1 MAMDFSRHL
10 KLFKKDNLPVLLIM
24 VILLALYQA
33 HFFTKFLGITPSE
46 EVALII
52 LLVTAILWVFETIPL
67 FVTSLMVLFLSI
79 IWLLPIMQNAGLGT
93 TKEQFLS
100 AFFGDIT
107 MLFMGGFVLSILLNK
122 YGLARRMANWML
134 QRTGEDASKVMFGI
148 ILISSFLSMWMS
160 NTATAA
166 MMFAIVGPIMA
177 KLPDTSTFSKGL
189 AIAIPFACNLGGMGT
204 PIGTPPNAIAIEY
217 LNQKGF
223 DISFIEWMII
233 AIPLTLILL
242 ILLWRIL
249 LIIFPS
255 KGIKIEVEKK
265 EVQKLSPQQR
275 FVLGLFLLT
284 VFGWLTGG
292 ITGLSSGTVGLM
304 VVIAAFGFGLLN
316 QRDFRNISW
325 DILFMLGGGLCLGVG
340 LSQSGLTDTIAGAL
354 PIESGFFIAV
364 MVLMVVAAL
373 MTTFMSNTAT
383 ANLLIPVAISLP
395 QNQLILTI
403 VISIMCSSAMALPV
417 STPPNAV
424 AFGSGML
431 KTKDM
436 LYPGLLVTILSF
448 LLTLVASF
456 SYIPLFF

>member
-1 MAMDFSRHL
+1 MAMNFSRHL
-10 KLFKKDNLPVLLIM
+10 KLVKKENLPVLIILI
-24 VILLALYQA
+24 ILLLFYQF
-33 HFFTKFLGITPSE
+33 HIFSNWMGITPPE
-46 EVALII
+46 EAALII
-52 LLVTAILWVFETIPL
+52 LLVTAVLWIFETIPL
-67 FVTSLMVLFLSI
+67 FVTSLMVLFMSL
-79 IWLLPIMQNAGLGT
+79 IWLLPMLQTSGLDA
-93 TKEQFLS
+93 TKEHFLL

-107 MLFMGGFVLSILLNK
+107 MLFMGGFVLSIMLNK

-134 QRTGEDASKVMFGI
+134 QKTGEDASRVMFGI

-177 KLPDTSTFSKGL
+177 KIPDTSKFAKGL

-223 DISFIEWMII
+223 DISFIEWMMI
-233 AIPLTLILL
+233 ALPVTLILL
-242 ILLWRIL
+242 VLLWRTL
-249 LIIFPS
+249 LIIFPA
-255 KGIKIEVEKK
+255 KGVKIDVEI
-265 EVQKLSPQQR
+265 EEFEKLSPQQR

-284 VFGWLTGG
+284 VLGWLTGG
-292 ITGLSSGTVGLM
+292 LTGLSSGTVGLM
-304 VVIAAFGFGLLN
+304 IVIAAFGLGLLN

-340 LSQSGLTDTIAGAL
+340 LSRSGLTDTIAAAL

-364 MVLMVVAAL
+364 VVLMVVAAL

-383 ANLLIPVAISLP
+383 ANLLIPVAIALP

-431 KTKDM
+431 KTADM
-436 LYPGLLVTILSF
+436 MRPGIVVTILAF

-456 SYIPLFF
+456 TYIPLFF

>member
-1 MAMDFSRHL
+1 MAMNFSRHL
-10 KLFKKDNLPVLLIM
+10 KLVKRENLPVLI
-24 VILLALYQA
+24 ILTLLFLLYQF
-33 HFFTKFLGITPSE
+33 HFFSRTLGVTPPE
-46 EVALII
+46 EAALII
-52 LLVTAILWVFETIPL
+52 LLVTAILWIFETIPL

-79 IWLLPIMQNAGLGT
+79 IWLLPMMQNTGLEV
-93 TKEQFLS
+93 TKEHFLL

-134 QRTGEDASKVMFGI
+134 QKTGEDASKVMLGI
-148 ILISSFLSMWMS
+148 ILVSSFLSMWMS

-177 KLPDTSTFSKGL
+177 KLPDTSRFSKGL

-223 DISFIEWMII
+223 GISFLEWMAI
-233 AIPLTLILL
+233 AIPITLLL
-242 ILLWRIL
+242 LFLLWRALL
-249 LIIFPS
+249 LIFPA
-255 KGIKIEVEKK
+255 KGIKIEVERQ
-265 EVQKLSPQQR
+265 EVEKLSPQQR

-292 ITGLSSGTVGLM
+292 VTGLSSGTVGLM
-304 VVIAAFGFGLLN
+304 VVIAAFGLGLLN

-325 DILFMLGGGLCLGVG
+325 DILYMLGGGLCLGVG
-340 LSQSGLTDTIAGAL
+340 LSKSGLTDTIAAAL
-354 PIESGFFIAV
+354 PIESGFFIAI

-436 LYPGLLVTILSF
+436 LYPGLLITILSF